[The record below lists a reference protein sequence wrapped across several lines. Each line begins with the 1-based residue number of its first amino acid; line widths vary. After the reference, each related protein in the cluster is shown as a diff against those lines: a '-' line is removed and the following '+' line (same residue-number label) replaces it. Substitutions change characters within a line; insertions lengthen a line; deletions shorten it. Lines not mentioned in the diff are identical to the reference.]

1 MQTSFRFFLAA
12 LVSSLSLAI
21 GASRATAQTVVTFRT
36 TSDVLREHEWADG
49 INNLLDIV
57 VAMPDSDFAFRPTSK
72 MRSFGEIV
80 GHITNVQFGFCD
92 VARGITAAKRDD
104 WEKLPSKADAIRG
117 LRLSIAAC
125 DSAFDRLTDAR
136 LSEPASKTIL
146 ADLFVTM
153 LGHTR
158 RETGK
163 LVAYLPIRGVTP
175 PEIHYQQ
182 GRKWRAPAK

>member
-1 MQTSFRFFLAA
+1 MFTR
-12 LVSSLSLAI
+12 SLRTLLGVA
-21 GASRATAQTVVTFRT
+21 ATASLFVPAVNVHAQQPLKFPT
-36 TSDVLREHEWADG
+36 TTDVLREHEWGDA
-49 INNLLDIV
+49 INNLLDIAA
-57 VAMPDSDFAFRPTSK
+57 AMPDSDYAFRPTPK

-92 VARGITAAKRDD
+92 AATGQTSVKRDD
-104 WEKLPSKADAIRG
+104 WEKLPQKTDAMRG

-125 DSAFDRLTDAR
+125 DSAFETLTDQRLTA
-136 LSEPASKTIL
+136 PL

-163 LVAYLPIRGVTP
+163 LVAYLPMRGVVP

-182 GRKWRAPAK
+182 GRKWRK

>member
-1 MQTSFRFFLAA
+1 MFTRSHRTAPTVAVAISLF
-12 LVSSLSLAI
+12 VSAVNVH
-21 GASRATAQTVVTFRT
+21 AQQPAKFRT
-36 TSDVLREHEWADG
+36 TTDVLREHEWGDA
-49 INNLLDIV
+49 INNLIDIV
-57 VAMPDSDFAFRPTSK
+57 AAMPDSDYAFRPAPK

-92 VARGITAAKRDD
+92 TAMGHASVKRDD
-104 WEKLPSKADAIRG
+104 WEKLPQKTDAMRG

-125 DSAFDRLTDAR
+125 DSAFDSLTDQQLTA
-136 LSEPASKTIL
+136 PASKTIL

-153 LGHTR
+153 VGHTR

-163 LVAYLPIRGVTP
+163 LVAYLPMRGVVP

-182 GRKWRAPAK
+182 GRKWKK

>member
-1 MQTSFRFFLAA
+1 MRTPSFRFLHAVLQA
-12 LVSSLSLAI
+12 SLTLAI
-21 GASRATAQTVVTFRT
+21 APTGAIAQRGITFRT
-36 TSDVLREHEWADG
+36 TSDVLREHEWGDA
-49 INNLLDIV
+49 INNLLDIAA
-57 VAMPDSDFAFRPTSK
+57 AMPDSDYAFRPVSK

-92 VARGITAAKRDD
+92 MARGITSAKRDD
-104 WEKLPSKADAIRG
+104 WEKLPSKSDAIRG
-117 LRLSIAAC
+117 LRMSIAAC
-125 DSAFDRLTDAR
+125 DSAFDQLNDAR
-136 LSEPASKTIL
+136 LNEPTSKTIL
-146 ADLFVTM
+146 ADLFVTV

-182 GRKWRAPAK
+182 GRKWRKPE